1 MTLTEI
7 ASPPHGLGGAPS
19 SVPDA
24 QLWMLETG
32 PLPPSPTHTSAL
44 VSPGFPSCGCKW
56 GILTQGPRLPWLHA
70 SLLLPALRT
79 PATSPTC
86 AGRPWSLCSH
96 LARWASAARKLPD
109 LSCPGARWGPRHH
122 PCASA
127 QTPLLSVRPV
137 DSCTAPH

>member
-44 VSPGFPSCGCKW
+44 VSPGLPSSGCKW
-56 GILTQGPRLPWLHA
+56 GYSLGDPHLPWLHA
-70 SLLLPALRT
+70 SLLLPVLRT
-79 PATSPTC
+79 PATSPAC
-86 AGRPWSLCSH
+86 AGRPRSLCSR
-96 LARWASAARKLPD
+96 LACWASAARKLPD
-109 LSCPGARWGPRHH
+109 LSCPGAGRGPRHH

-127 QTPLLSVRPV
+127 QTPLLSVPLV